1 LFLDENA
8 PSPHQNQARAIA
20 SSKNRVS
27 RVRREKPA
35 KAQKNNNNHNIT
47 ACALFSIYN
56 KKNNAFFITCIYSSR
71 L

>member
-27 RVRREKPA
+27 RVRREKLA
-35 KAQKNNNNHNIT
+35 KAQKNNNNNNNT
-47 ACALFSIYN
+47 TPVLLFSILIIPE
-56 KKNNAFFITCIYSSR
+56 K
-71 L
+71 